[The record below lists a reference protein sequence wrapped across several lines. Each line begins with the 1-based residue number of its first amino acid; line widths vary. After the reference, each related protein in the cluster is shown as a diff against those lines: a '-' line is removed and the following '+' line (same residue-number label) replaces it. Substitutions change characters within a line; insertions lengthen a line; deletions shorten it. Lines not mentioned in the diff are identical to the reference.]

1 MNQPQIEIVPLRHAV
16 CADVPV
22 TLDVLVRIT
31 PPTSEAQVHRPAL
44 NLGLVLD
51 RSGSMAAQNKI
62 GFARQAAVYA
72 IQQLLPTDRISVTIF
87 DDKVKTIVSNTSAEN
102 KGRIVELMQRVWPG
116 NSTALHAGWQE
127 GGKQVRQHL
136 LAAGLNRVILLSD
149 GLANVGET
157 NPDAIATDVNRLA
170 REGVSTTTMGV
181 GDDYKEDLLEAMA
194 RSGDGN
200 YYYIES
206 PQQLP
211 DIFQTELKELLA
223 TFGNTVSLGIEP
235 QGDATLADV
244 LNDLDRLPTGAF
256 QLPNLVAGMPILVV
270 VRLSISPRSA
280 EGDVCCFRL
289 AWNAPGCPQ
298 RQEMTVAPRLPV
310 VDAATWERLAPAA
323 EVEERAALLLIARCK
338 KAATHCL
345 ERGDVDG
352 AAEWLNKARQ
362 ILEQASSTPEM
373 VEEEQALAQLEEQL
387 ASGVWVKFL
396 KHARYQT
403 HRRSSSKP
411 YYFR

>member
-1 MNQPQIEIVPLRHAV
+1 MNHPQIEIVPLRPAV
-16 CADVPV
+16 RADVPV

-31 PPTSEAQVHRPAL
+31 PPAWETQVHRPAL

-62 GFARQAAVYA
+62 GFAQQAAVYA
-72 IQQLLPTDRISVTIF
+72 VQQLLPTDRVSVTIF
-87 DDKVKTIVSNTSAEN
+87 DDKVKTIVMNTSAEN
-102 KGRIVELMQRVWPG
+102 KGRIVELMKRVWPG

-127 GGKQVRQHL
+127 GGQQVRQHL
-136 LAAGLNRVILLSD
+136 LTAGLNRVILLSD

-157 NPDAIATDVNRLA
+157 NSDAIATDVNRLA
-170 REGVSTTTMGV
+170 REGVSTTAMGV
-181 GDDYKEDLLEAMA
+181 GDDYNEDLLEAMA

-235 QGDATLADV
+235 QGDAQLADV
-244 LNDLDRLPTGAF
+244 LNDLDRLPTGEF

-270 VRLSISPRSA
+270 VRVSIPPRSA
-280 EGDVCCFRL
+280 EGEVCRFRL
-289 AWNAPGCPQ
+289 GWNAPGWPQ
-298 RQEMTVAPRLPV
+298 RQEMTAALRLPV
-310 VDAATWERLAPAA
+310 VDAATWECLAPGA

-338 KAATHCL
+338 KGATHCL
-345 ERGDVDG
+345 ERGDADG
-352 AAEWLNKARQ
+352 AAQWLKKARQ
-362 ILEQASSTPEM
+362 ILEQAPATPEM
-373 VEEEQALAQLEEQL
+373 DQEEQALAQIEEHL

-396 KHARYQT
+396 KQAKYQT
-403 HRRSSSKP
+403 HRRTSSKP
-411 YYFR
+411 YPI